1 MTTTATKS
9 TFSLSHAA
17 CTFAHLYTERRLLE
31 LLAQAADAVDD
42 EDLDLGDLLDLPAAD
57 GRGPTWSARWTATGP
72 VGIAEAYVIAE
83 LAEAGDV
90 DALKALIA
98 TTTQAATQRRRPGK
112 RPAPYVLPDGVYQ
125 LAVQAWTAWTADA
138 VTGFDADEL
147 LDLGA
152 DRVDLARW
160 LAAARDRG
168 PWSATGVLA
177 LHIAGIAD

>member
-1 MTTTATKS
+1 MTTVTKNTS
-9 TFSLSHAA
+9 SFSHAA

-31 LLAQAADAVDD
+31 LLAEAADG
-42 EDLDLGDLLDLPAAD
+42 EDLELGDLLDLPAAD
-57 GRGPTWSARWTATGP
+57 GRGPTWGARWTTTGP
-72 VGIAEAYVIAE
+72 VGVAEAYVIAE
-83 LAEAGDV
+83 LAAAGDV

-98 TTTQAATQRRRPGK
+98 TTTQAATRRPGK
-112 RPAPYVLPDGVYQ
+112 RPAPYVLPDGIYQ